1 MANICKPCQRLK
13 VLQNSS
19 KVSDLCYR
27 VASGF
32 CVQVAK
38 DSIYFPSTSVGGEVL
53 LVHFLP
59 PPRAA
64 PPRPSGA
71 EAPPREAARFP
82 IGGGAPLFM
91 PKGAGGPLETPLGAA
106 YWYEG

>member
-1 MANICKPCQRLK
+1 M
-13 VLQNSS
+13 LQSGEWFLRASS
-19 KVSDLCYR
+19 K
-27 VASGF
+27 GF
-32 CVQVAK
+32 HIFSEYQCR
-38 DSIYFPSTSVGGEVL
+38 GEVL